1 MSENFYEYAEILDRN
16 DRSINEPIQM
26 FRISSGKYDFVT
38 QILVNEPNNFL
49 SRIPIS
55 PSRQIKGFKHRFVI
69 NKLKESEKLSEIEKN
84 NIEDGFCYTL
94 AMDWL
99 FQKEQAELH
108 YLPPKISKEDAES
121 LWNNNG
127 SENYYVPL
135 AKRFTEYIEC
145 TSKYKNEIVSFKGV
159 DDYEYEDFEPIILF
173 DIDDH
178 FSSLYYLSKFNSCSL
193 LIGVDTISSI
203 ININNNINKALFR
216 LIMHIDEK
224 ITKHTVAMQ
233 KVITAD
239 GQELYHFFDPN
250 FGVYEIQNKIIKKI
264 YSPLDFFNHLLGK
277 YKYKQRIYVGGYVSL
292 S

>member
-16 DRSINEPIQM
+16 DRSIRELMQI
-26 FRISSGKYDFVT
+26 FRISRGKYDFVT
-38 QILVNEPNNFL
+38 QFLDEPEKIC
-49 SRIPIS
+49 SGIPINAIS
-55 PSRQIKGFKHRFVI
+55 PIKIFWHQFVI
-69 NKLKESEKLSEIEKN
+69 NKLKESNKLSIKEKDD
-84 NIEDGFCYTL
+84 IKDGFCYTL

-108 YLPPKISKEDAES
+108 YLPPKISKEDVES

-127 SENYYVPL
+127 SENYYIPL
-135 AKRFTEYIEC
+135 AKRFTEYIDC

-216 LIMHIDEK
+216 LIMHIDK
-224 ITKHTVAMQ
+224 QIIKHTVAMQ

-250 FGVYEIQNKIIKKI
+250 FGVYEIQNKIIEKI
-264 YSPLDFFNHLLGK
+264 YSPLDFFFFLLGK
-277 YKYKQRIYVGGYVSL
+277 YKYKQRIYVGGYISL